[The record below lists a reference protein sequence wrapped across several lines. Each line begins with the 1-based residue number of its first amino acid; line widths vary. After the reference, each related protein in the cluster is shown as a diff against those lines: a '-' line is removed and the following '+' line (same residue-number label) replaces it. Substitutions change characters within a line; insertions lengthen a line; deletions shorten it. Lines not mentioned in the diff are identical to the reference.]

1 MHNVVRGCAEI
12 LPMLVGNFKSIETA
26 VGLFFYAFL
35 LEIVALTDKIGQQ
48 INLRN

>member
-12 LPMLVGNFKSIETA
+12 LPMLVGA

-35 LEIVALTDKIGQQ
+35 LEIIALTDKIGQQ